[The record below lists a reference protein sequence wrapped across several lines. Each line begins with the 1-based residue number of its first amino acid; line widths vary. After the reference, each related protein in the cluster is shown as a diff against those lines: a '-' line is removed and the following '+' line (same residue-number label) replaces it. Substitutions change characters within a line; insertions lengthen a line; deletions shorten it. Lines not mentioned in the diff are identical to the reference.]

1 MPIQKLTTE
10 EYRCLVRIMA
20 DMHAWQSIQQRQFNM
35 ISAGL
40 EQFMRHVDFNNPADV
55 FSGLLVTALSN
66 YGSLNGE
73 PALALLV
80 RHNVTLLGEG
90 DDRTFLENLLGSHV
104 QPPNAP
110 TAALHS
116 GKNTILFLSA
126 NPQNDLVLD
135 KEMRL
140 VDRAIQRASR
150 RDKFSLEMQPD
161 LHLKDIQGHLQRFQP
176 HIIHF
181 AGHGDGAGSI
191 AVKGEGGA
199 IVSVPITALRD
210 MFAILRDNIRLVVL
224 NACWSQP
231 LAAALAEVVECMV
244 GMGDEIGDREAC
256 DFSEAFYEA
265 LANGR
270 NVHEAFALGVNM
282 LDLQRLRASAAPQL
296 TPKAGVNP
304 HQLYFA

>member
-1 MPIQKLTTE
+1 MT
-10 EYRCLVRIMA
+10 
-20 DMHAWQSIQQRQFNM
+20 
-35 ISAGL
+35 SAGL
-40 EQFMRHVDFNNPADV
+40 EQFAPRVDFNNPADV
-55 FSGLLVTALSN
+55 FSGSLVTTLN
-66 YGSLNGE
+66 TYGGLNGE

-90 DDRTFLENLLGSHV
+90 DDRLFLENLLGSYV

-110 TAALHS
+110 TAVLRS
-116 GKNTILFLSA
+116 GKTTLLFLSA
-126 NPQNDLVLD
+126 NPQNDLNLD

-140 VDRAIQRASR
+140 VDRAIQRASH
-150 RDKFSLEMQPD
+150 RDKFSLVTQPD

-176 HIIHF
+176 HIVHF

-199 IVSVPITALRD
+199 IVSVPIKALRD
-210 MFAILRDNIRLVVL
+210 MFAILHDNIRLVVL

-231 LAAALAEVVECMV
+231 LAMALAEVVDCVV
-244 GMGDEIGDREAC
+244 GMGDEISDNAAS

-270 NVHEAFALGVNM
+270 NVHEAFALGTNV
-282 LDLQRLRASAAPQL
+282 LDLQRLRASMVPQL
-296 TPKAGVNP
+296 TAKTGVNP
-304 HQLYFA
+304 HHVYFA